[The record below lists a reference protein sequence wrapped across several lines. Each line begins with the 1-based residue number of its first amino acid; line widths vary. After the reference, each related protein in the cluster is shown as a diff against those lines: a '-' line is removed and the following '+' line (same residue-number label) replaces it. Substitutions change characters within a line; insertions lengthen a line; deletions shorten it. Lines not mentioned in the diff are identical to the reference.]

1 MIMTNSTTRSLD
13 DIYTYEQQALDLINE
28 DHPHADEIHSLLVD
42 QVNDEI
48 YDYYH
53 SKVSD

>member
-13 DIYTYEQQALDLINE
+13 DIYTYEQQAIDLINE